1 MGNNFLQ
8 KLKNDQPKILQ
19 FDHNFR
25 PYHTPKNRDNIF
37 RKKTFYVKT
46 NGALD
51 NYETNIDGVLQLL
64 LQAHVILTTLI
75 TNTIKFTYQ
84 ILLCNFFIFFSLM

>member
-1 MGNNFLQ
+1 MINRKFFSLTT
-8 KLKNDQPKILQ
+8 IL
-19 FDHNFR
+19 DHTTHQIIGITF
-25 PYHTPKNRDNIF
+25 F
-37 RKKTFYVKT
+37 KKTFYVKT

-84 ILLCNFFIFFSLM
+84 ILLFNFFFTHVTLPLEFVK